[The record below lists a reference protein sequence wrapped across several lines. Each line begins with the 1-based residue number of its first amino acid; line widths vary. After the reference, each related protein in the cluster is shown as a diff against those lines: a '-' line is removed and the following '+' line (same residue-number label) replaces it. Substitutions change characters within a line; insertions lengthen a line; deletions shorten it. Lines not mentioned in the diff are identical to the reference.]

1 MTNNNWQD
9 KNSERRNRILKAAL
23 EVFATQGFRT
33 AEVRTV
39 AETAGVGKATIYKF
53 FSSKEELLLVVVD
66 ENLAQIRDLAVKSL
80 IGPGEPQEKLEASV
94 LAVTKFI
101 ESNRNF
107 TRVLIQE
114 AGDFMGDIQKRHLE
128 MMERDLPLTQAFF
141 HSFPESSGVR
151 KLPTRFIIQLIA
163 NSIIGAIYTWA
174 LTDGYANLPEKA
186 LASLRIL
193 LAGLDNDVELPE
205 EALNDEESDASRKL
219 ESTSSTAS

>member
-1 MTNNNWQD
+1 MTGNTWQD
-9 KNSERRNRILKAAL
+9 KNNDRRNRILKAAL
-23 EVFATQGFRT
+23 EVFAAQGFRT
-33 AEVRTV
+33 AEVKTV

-53 FSSKEELLLVVVD
+53 FSSKEDLLLVVVD
-66 ENLAQIRDLAVKSL
+66 EKLSQIRDLAIKSL

-128 MMERDLPLTQAFF
+128 LMEQNLPLTQAFF
-141 HSFPESSGVR
+141 QSFPDSSGVK

-174 LTDGYANLPEKA
+174 LTDGYAHLPEKA

-193 LAGLDNDVELPE
+193 LAGLEKEVELPA
-205 EALNDEESDASRKL
+205 EALHDHERESNT
-219 ESTSSTAS
+219 EIEPTSTTAN